1 MASKLRL
8 GLTSFVSA
16 ACILAF
22 TPISVSAN
30 PFNNILNTING
41 VNNTVNSIDNT
52 INGTRYTINSL
63 SETLGI
69 NSDAAGGG
77 DDPTGQVLQLYQAW
91 YTDLEPT
98 EQETVSWLVLE
109 NAKGQVVTFDTVSS
123 SDWFLQKPVEEQSQV
138 ASTFFK
144 LQSLLDASA
153 QDRNRFLGFA
163 FCVNS
168 GNEDC
173 AM

>member
-1 MASKLRL
+1 MIVKL

-16 ACILAF
+16 TCILLSTQVSA
-22 TPISVSAN
+22 SAN
-30 PFNNILNTING
+30 PFGGILDA
-41 VNNTVNSIDNT
+41 VNQVNRTVNSVDRT

-63 SETLGI
+63 SETLGL
-69 NSDAAGGG
+69 NSSAAGNS
-77 DDPTGQVLQLYQAW
+77 DDPTTQVLQLYQSW
-91 YTDLEPT
+91 YKDLDAS
-98 EQETVSWLVLE
+98 EQETVSWLVME
-109 NAKGQVVTFDTVSS
+109 NAKNQVVGFDTVSS
-123 SDWFLQKPVEEQSQV
+123 SDWFLQKPAADQSQV
-138 ASTFFK
+138 AATFFQ

-168 GNEDC
+168 GSESC